1 MTQLSAGQRFR
12 QALAEEQPLQ
22 VIGAINA
29 NHALLAKRAGFRA
42 IYLSGGGVAAGSL
55 GLPDLGINTLDDVLT
70 DVRRITDVCDLPLL
84 VDIDTGFGPSAFNIE
99 RTIKNLIKAGAAAA
113 HIEDQVG
120 AKRCGHRPGKE
131 IVSCEEMVD
140 RVKAAADAKT
150 DPDFF
155 LIARTDAIQA
165 EGVDAAIERCQAYV
179 EAGADGIFA
188 EAAYDLP
195 TYKRFVEALNVP
207 VLANI
212 TEFGATPLFTRDELA
227 SVGVAIQLYPLS
239 AFRAA
244 NKAAESVY
252 TSIRQNG
259 HQKDVIELM
268 QTRAELYDRIGYHAF
283 EQKLDA
289 LFAAGKS
296 KNSEVV
302 GWAGRRFASAHRVST
317 AGGLRRITARLPYA
331 EHSRTKRV
339 EEITMSA
346 TETTPGFKPKKSVA
360 LSGTAAGNT
369 ALCTVGRTG
378 NDLHYRGYD
387 VLDFANRCEFEE
399 IAHLLVHGKL
409 PNVAELAGYKAKLK
423 ALRGLPAGVK
433 AALEQLPPSAHP
445 MDVMRT
451 AVSVL
456 GCLAPEKDDHNHPG
470 ARDIADKLMAS
481 LGSALLY
488 WYHYSHNGKR
498 IEVETDDDSIGGHFL
513 HLLHGEKPRESWVR
527 AMHTSLNL
535 YAEHEFNA
543 STFTS
548 RVIAGTGSDLFS
560 CIAGAIGA
568 LRGPKHGGANEVA
581 FEVQKRYGSP
591 DEAEADIRERVG
603 RKEVVIGF
611 GHPVYTVSDPRNK
624 IIKEVAREL
633 SVEQVNTK
641 MYDIAERLESVMW
654 EIKKMFPNLDWF
666 SAVSYHMMGVP
677 TAMFTP
683 LFVIARTAGWS
694 AHVIEQRIDGKII
707 RPSANYTGPEDLKF
721 VPLKERK

>member
-131 IVSCEEMVD
+131 IVSCEEMAD

-165 EGVDAAIERCQAYV
+165 EGVDAAIERCQRYV
-179 EAGADGIFA
+179 EAGADAIFA

-195 TYKRFVEALNVP
+195 TYKRFVDALNVP
-207 VLANI
+207 ILANI

-289 LFAAGKS
+289 LFAAGK
-296 KNSEVV
+296 K
-302 GWAGRRFASAHRVST
+302 
-317 AGGLRRITARLPYA
+317 
-331 EHSRTKRV
+331 
-339 EEITMSA
+339 
-346 TETTPGFKPKKSVA
+346 
-360 LSGTAAGNT
+360 
-369 ALCTVGRTG
+369 
-378 NDLHYRGYD
+378 
-387 VLDFANRCEFEE
+387 
-399 IAHLLVHGKL
+399 
-409 PNVAELAGYKAKLK
+409 
-423 ALRGLPAGVK
+423 
-433 AALEQLPPSAHP
+433 
-445 MDVMRT
+445 
-451 AVSVL
+451 
-456 GCLAPEKDDHNHPG
+456 
-470 ARDIADKLMAS
+470 
-481 LGSALLY
+481 
-488 WYHYSHNGKR
+488 
-498 IEVETDDDSIGGHFL
+498 
-513 HLLHGEKPRESWVR
+513 
-527 AMHTSLNL
+527 
-535 YAEHEFNA
+535 
-543 STFTS
+543 
-548 RVIAGTGSDLFS
+548 
-560 CIAGAIGA
+560 
-568 LRGPKHGGANEVA
+568 
-581 FEVQKRYGSP
+581 
-591 DEAEADIRERVG
+591 
-603 RKEVVIGF
+603 
-611 GHPVYTVSDPRNK
+611 
-624 IIKEVAREL
+624 
-633 SVEQVNTK
+633 
-641 MYDIAERLESVMW
+641 
-654 EIKKMFPNLDWF
+654 
-666 SAVSYHMMGVP
+666 
-677 TAMFTP
+677 
-683 LFVIARTAGWS
+683 
-694 AHVIEQRIDGKII
+694 
-707 RPSANYTGPEDLKF
+707 
-721 VPLKERK
+721 